1 MRRFRSALRWIRENP
16 ESFQIV
22 IDGIIILS
30 VIAFDLNTS
39 LRRVLGVILLVS
51 AFVSF
56 RRQVH

>member
-1 MRRFRSALRWIRENP
+1 MRKFRSALRWIRENP

-22 IDGIIILS
+22 IDGVIILS
-30 VIAFDLNTS
+30 VITFDLNTP

>member
-1 MRRFRSALRWIRENP
+1 MRKFRSALRWIRENP

-22 IDGIIILS
+22 IDGVIILS
-30 VIAFDLNTS
+30 VITFDLNTP
-39 LRRVLGVILLVS
+39 LRRVFGVILLVS